1 AGPDR
6 DRSVG
11 LRAQAGPAAGAR
23 RAAPA
28 RVGVRVQELP
38 GVRGEQLLADIIAQA
53 ERGPGW
59 VEYDFRNPATQQVQ
73 TKMSFVCKHGGLYWG
88 CGVYKS
94 LALAA

>member
-1 AGPDR
+1 
-6 DRSVG
+6 
-11 LRAQAGPAAGAR
+11 
-23 RAAPA
+23 
-28 RVGVRVQELP
+28 
-38 GVRGEQLLADIIAQA
+38 
-53 ERGPGW
+53 